1 MKRKLSTAPR
11 KSSAPPRT
19 QFTNRSERSDDED
32 KEPPSDENA
41 QPGTGTSSSVES
53 ETSET
58 SGLSEWVA
66 KRDADQERASNDQP
80 I

>member
-11 KSSAPPRT
+11 KSIAPPRAK
-19 QFTNRSERSDDED
+19 FTKHSERSDDEGE
-32 KEPPSDENA
+32 KPPIDENA
-41 QPGTGTSSSVES
+41 QPGADTSSSVES

-66 KRDADQERASNDQP
+66 KRDADHARESNDP
-80 I
+80 PL